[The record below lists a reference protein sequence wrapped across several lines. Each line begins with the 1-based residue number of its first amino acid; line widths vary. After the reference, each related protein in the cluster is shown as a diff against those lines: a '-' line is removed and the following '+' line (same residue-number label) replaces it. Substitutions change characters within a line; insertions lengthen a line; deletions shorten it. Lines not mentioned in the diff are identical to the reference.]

1 MLWGGGGGGGGG
13 GLLTCDGTVSF
24 LGSGWLSFTYVHH
37 GNWGWAL
44 ALCTSWQG
52 EGFNLHVHIFHYK
65 GNNSGDGLTSPVT
78 TGTVVLYISGWYSG
92 NVVDFREQKCQHDYY
107 LSHTAA
113 RVLDDQA
120 SLSTFLLA
128 VWTFKSKSNTYN

>member
-1 MLWGGGGGGGGG
+1 MERCPSWEVDDSHSPTYIMETGDEYWPYAPHGKVK
-13 GLLTCDGTVSF
+13 DSIYMYIF
-24 LGSGWLSFTYVHH
+24 FTR
-37 GNWGWAL
+37 GI
-44 ALCTSWQG
+44 T
-52 EGFNLHVHIFHYK
+52 HIPSNYRF
-65 GNNSGDGLTSPVT
+65 
-78 TGTVVLYISGWYSG
+78 ISGWYSG

-128 VWTFKSKSNTYN
+128 VLTIILNVLFLNPACHFFYIFTLKKKLTIWKIMT